1 MPKKRVD
8 AALSLKKSVFFL
20 NSLRRNPLAGT
31 STFSKKL
38 PLIILTADSN
48 ESFTLMNQTLSGD
61 DSSSTTAQLVSAK
74 IKSSETSSVWSSEF

>member
-8 AALSLKKSVFFL
+8 AAPSLKECFFL
-20 NSLRRNPLAGT
+20 NSLRRNPLAET
-31 STFSKKL
+31 STFSKNL

-48 ESFTLMNQTLSGD
+48 ESFTLINQTLSGD

-74 IKSSETSSVWSSEF
+74 KKSSETSSVWSSEF